1 MKNVENKGF
10 LPISNVMGQ
19 SVPAKMRVAFRITN
33 KINGFMHVFYGSAV
47 KKYD

>member
-10 LPISNVMGQ
+10 LPIPNAMGQ
-19 SVPAKMRVAFRITN
+19 SVPVKMPVVFQITN

-47 KKYD
+47 K